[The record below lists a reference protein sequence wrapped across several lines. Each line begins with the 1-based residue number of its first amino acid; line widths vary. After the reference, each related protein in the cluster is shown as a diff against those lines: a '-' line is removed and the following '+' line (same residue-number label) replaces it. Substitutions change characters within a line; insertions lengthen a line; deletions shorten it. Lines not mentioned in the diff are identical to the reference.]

1 LNKKPLFKHKEDI
14 IKEMEQSEL
23 ERKKE
28 NLKRLRSMSKPL
40 DITELETHKQ
50 KYLEAKEQKDR
61 EKTDKRER
69 ILHEIDEKNKMDQ
82 EGRAKYNLA
91 NRQAALDRY

>member
-1 LNKKPLFKHKEDI
+1 MNKKPLFKHKEDI